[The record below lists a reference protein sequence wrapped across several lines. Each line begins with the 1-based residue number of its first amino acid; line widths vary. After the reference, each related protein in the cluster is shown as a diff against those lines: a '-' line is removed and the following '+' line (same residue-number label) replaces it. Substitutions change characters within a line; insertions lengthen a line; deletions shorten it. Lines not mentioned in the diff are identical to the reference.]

1 MKQTIDDHADRFD
14 RWAEEYDDADRPIY
28 EACRDRVI
36 EDADPGPDDIV
47 LDLGM
52 GTGAVSLALAEAA
65 ATVVGRDISDEM
77 MGQAR
82 EKMATMNI
90 DNVSIDTG
98 RFRAPNYDG
107 PADIVTSN
115 YALHHLDDESKR
127 SAIDRI
133 AQYRPRR
140 FVLGDLMFFA
150 EPDSAESGYDP
161 EVDDPA
167 TVGLLTE
174 AITDAG
180 FVIVDVTRMSDH
192 AGVITAEEPR
202 GGWKT

>member
-1 MKQTIDDHADRFD
+1 MKQTIDEHADRFD
-14 RWAEEYDDADRPIY
+14 RWAKEYDDADRPIY

-36 EDADPGPDDIV
+36 ERADPKSTDIV

-52 GTGAVSLALAEAA
+52 GTGAIALALAEAA
-65 ATVVGRDISDEM
+65 STVIGRDISEEM
-77 MGQAR
+77 MEQAR
-82 EKMATMNI
+82 EKMSSLNI
-90 DNVSIDTG
+90 HNVSIDTG
-98 RFRAPNYDG
+98 RFRAPNYEG
-107 PADIVTSN
+107 SVDIVTSN

-133 AQYRPRR
+133 ADYRPRR

-150 EPDSAESGYDP
+150 EPDPDEPGYDP

-174 AITDAG
+174 AITEAG
-180 FVIVDVTRMSDH
+180 FTIVDVTRMSDH
-192 AGVITAEEPR
+192 AGVIVAEEPV
-202 GGWKT
+202 GGWET